1 VTAYD
6 AARWSD
12 FSLGQLGASAALLG
26 LVFVGLSINL
36 QHLIRSPQL
45 VNRGGETVVVLGSV
59 LAAASVVIIPDQDRT
74 ALGIEL
80 LAVAV
85 ATFASVA
92 LLQRGAGASA
102 DEGDGAPRGSLPFR
116 RAVGLGGPLITAVA
130 AGTLLTGRGGGLY
143 LVARRGPR
151 VVHRRARQR
160 LGLADRDPAL
170 AGSR

>member
-1 VTAYD
+1 MTAYD

-45 VNRGGETVVVLGSV
+45 VNRGGAVVVLGSV

-74 ALGIEL
+74 TLGIEL

-116 RAVGLGGPLITAVA
+116 RALA
-130 AGTLLTGRGGGLY
+130 
-143 LVARRGPR
+143 
-151 VVHRRARQR
+151 
-160 LGLADRDPAL
+160 LADRSSRPSLAARSWPAMAAACSGGPPRSSCRTPARSPNVWVL
-170 AGSR
+170 LIEILR